1 VIDDIFVFDNVIH
14 VYDFSDENSKLEM
27 RELQPWRDHWRKAV
41 RRTRWEEGP
50 IGQFTPDFEWLR
62 KFSNEEMYDMEF
74 RLSPVDMAMA
84 HAVPVFDWFKNGL
97 SPLEAQHAFVTAN
110 PERTMLCGAVD
121 PIHHGIHGA
130 MEEMERQVVELGARS
145 FKFYNGHIDLS
156 WRCDDRDVAYPLYE
170 KAQELGIE
178 VLQFHKGLP
187 FGQWD
192 IDSLRPIDLQ
202 RPARDFPDLKFLI
215 HHLAMPYFDEA
226 QSIASRF
233 PNVHLALSGV
243 LSMVKVAP
251 RLVQEQMGKL
261 LQHVG
266 ADKLLWGSEAAMTG
280 PPGPFLE
287 QFMKLEIPHDMRDGY
302 GYPQI
307 TLEDK
312 RKILGLNMAK
322 LFHVDVDAKIQELG
336 LNPKPNEAGHGAGWS
351 APRRQPAPAAASH

>member
-14 VYDFSDENSKLEM
+14 VYDFSDANSKLDIP
-27 RELQPWRDHWRKAV
+27 ELQPWRDHWQKSV

-50 IGQFTPDFEWLR
+50 IGKFTPDFGWLR
-62 KFSNEEMYDMEF
+62 RFSNEDMYEMEF
-74 RLSPVDMAMA
+74 VLSPVDMAMA

-97 SPLEAQHAFVTAN
+97 SPLTAQHAFVSAY

-121 PIHHGIHGA
+121 PIHHGLHGA

-145 FKFYNGHIDLS
+145 FKFYNGHIDVS
-156 WRCDDRDVAYPLYE
+156 WRCDDRDIAYPLYE
-170 KAQELGIE
+170 KAASLGID

-192 IDSLRPIDLQ
+192 LDALRPVDLQ
-202 RPARDFPDLKFLI
+202 RPAKDFPDLKFLI

-233 PNVHLALSGV
+233 PNVYLALSGV

-251 RLVQEQMGKL
+251 TLVQEQLGKL

-266 ADKLLWGSEAAMTG
+266 SEKLLWGSEAAMTG

-287 QFMKLEIPHDMRDGY
+287 QFMKLEIPYELRDGY

-312 RKILGLNMAK
+312 RKILGLNMAR
-322 LFHVDVDAKIQELG
+322 LFHVDVPAKMVELG
-336 LNPKPNEAGHGAGWS
+336 LTPQSSGNGHGPS
-351 APRRQPAPAAASH
+351 ADLPQGAAAGTE